1 MYLSFFFMNA
11 ASWHHGFCVIFMP
24 LFISK
29 TIRLLAWLGLM
40 ALLPSLLV
48 ACSSPRL
55 VDARQAVSDA
65 RDAVV
70 KAGQSV
76 KPYKPEVVQGNFVSR
91 EQVAALRPGMPRAQV
106 RNILGTPMLTD
117 VFHPNR
123 WDYVFTIEQSGVLTK
138 TYTLTVYFNNDIF
151 DHWEGDELPTE
162 TEFIG
167 SIRSG
172 RAAGKTPALA
182 ATEKDLIEFS
192 KRENA
197 REKSPL
203 PESSPPA
210 PAAKTY
216 PPLESQ

>member
-1 MYLSFFFMNA
+1 ML
-11 ASWHHGFCVIFMP
+11 HGGIHRFCVIFMP
-24 LFISK
+24 LFISQ
-29 TIRLLAWLGLM
+29 TIRLLAWLGLT

-48 ACSSPRL
+48 ACSSSHL
-55 VDARQAVSDA
+55 VDARQAVSDT
-65 RDAVV
+65 VV
-70 KAGQSV
+70 KAGQAV

-91 EQVAALRPGMPRAQV
+91 EQVAALRSGMPRAQV
-106 RNILGTPMLTD
+106 RNILGTPMLID
-117 VFHPNR
+117 VFHPSR

-138 TYTLTVYFNNDIF
+138 TYTLTVYFNKDIF

-167 SIRSG
+167 FIRSG
-172 RAAGKTPALA
+172 RAAGKIPALA
-182 ATEKDLIEFS
+182 AEEKDLIEFS

-197 REKSPL
+197 REKSPP

-216 PPLESQ
+216 PPLEPQ